1 MTVTPRLDLD
11 EEILKKAKKTIARL
25 NGDDPENKN
34 LEEIHFSQT
43 AQTALDRHEA
53 TILEHLEKAGLR
65 KQNVERGRPRRL
77 RDEFWN
83 HLGQRAK
90 EFDVSRIGFL
100 RAALALLAAEYEAAA
115 ATADTS
121 QPAQG
126 DQSREE

>member
-11 EEILKKAKKTIARL
+11 EEILKKAKKMIARL

-34 LEEIHFSQT
+34 LEKIHFSQT

-53 TILEHLEKAGLR
+53 TIVEHLELGGLR

-100 RAALALLAAEYEAAA
+100 RAALALLAAEYDDEVQTP
-115 ATADTS
+115 ATDNNNESS
-121 QPAQG
+121 QSA
-126 DQSREE
+126 